1 MTSVLL
7 VENHEAVASMIARYL
22 TVRGNV
28 EVRAV
33 VPTAEAALEQ
43 LAVLQVD
50 LALIDISLPRMSG
63 IELVGVLQERQ
74 PPLRCLILSGYDH
87 PPYVQ
92 RALAAGACGYVI
104 KGDPAELLEGIEVV
118 LQGGTYLSPALR
130 TMPRNW
136 LGDGDRPGASG
147 R

>member
-1 MTSVLL
+1 
-7 VENHEAVASMIARYL
+7 MIARYL
-22 TVRGNV
+22 TVRGNM
-28 EVRAV
+28 EVRAI

-50 LALIDISLPRMSG
+50 LALIDVSLPRMNG
-63 IELVGVLQERQ
+63 IELVAALQQRR
-74 PPLRCLILSGYDH
+74 PPLPCLILSGYDH
-87 PPYVQ
+87 PPYVK
-92 RALAAGACGYVI
+92 RALAAGACGYVT
-104 KGDPAELLEGIEVV
+104 KGNPAELLEGIQAV

-130 TMPRNW
+130 ATLPNW